1 MNSVST
7 IIYNKL
13 VKFGVKHAFVY
24 SGGAIMPL
32 IDKFHKD
39 NSKKIKYYVSS
50 NEFCLGTSAVGFAKS
65 SNRTGICITTSGP
78 GLTNC
83 VTPILDAKADSVPL
97 LVISGQVP
105 LSAIGTNAF
114 QEAPSVDIT
123 RSITKFSYCVKNK
136 EEINDVME
144 YAYYIANNKKKGP
157 VHIDIPKC
165 ILTSMVDEKQ
175 LIKTN
180 KKKIYLQNI
189 NKNQKETINKIV
201 DVINNSSKPVIYAG
215 KGCNNASKE
224 LTEFVEKSNI
234 PITTTL
240 LSLGCYDERKPL
252 ALQMLGMHGNYAAN
266 MAIQNADCIIAIG
279 SRFDDRCIGNVKEYA
294 PKCKNIIHIN
304 IESKEIN
311 KIIKSDLNLVMDS
324 KKALK
329 ELLKDIKYRKRKNW
343 LDEID
348 RWKEIKFKYSMGV
361 NLKAQEVIEKINNM
375 ITDKSKYLFT
385 TGVGNHQMYTAQFIT
400 YTHPKQ
406 LITSG
411 SLGVMGTCLPYAIGM
426 KLANPDKQI
435 IAIDGDG
442 SFNMSLCDLK
452 TLVTYNIDVK
462 IIVMN
467 NSSQDMV
474 RCWEDLFFEQRNT
487 ATQVINPCFTKL
499 AQAYGIKSLELDK
512 RSDLESTC
520 RQFLEY
526 NGPILMNVTVDKDFC
541 FPLVKPG
548 NALDDMLLEP
558 INMANSTEIPS

>member
-1 MNSVST
+1 MKSVSSL
-7 IIYNKL
+7 IYNKL
-13 VKFGVKHAFVY
+13 IKFRIKHAFIY

-32 IDKFHKD
+32 VDRFYK
-39 NSKKIKYYVSS
+39 NKIKYYVSS
-50 NEFCLGTSAVGFAKS
+50 NEFCLGSSAVGFAKS
-65 SNRTGICITTSGP
+65 SNKTGVCITTSGP

-97 LVISGQVP
+97 LIISGQVP
-105 LSAIGTNAF
+105 LSAVGTDAF

-123 RSITKFSYCVKNK
+123 KSITKFSYCIKNK
-136 EEINDVME
+136 EEINEVMD
-144 YAYYIANNKKKGP
+144 YAYYIANDRKKGP

-165 ILTSMVDEKQ
+165 ILTSTIDENK
-175 LIKTN
+175 LTKNIKKDTQ
-180 KKKIYLQNI
+180 KINENQQKII
-189 NKNQKETINKIV
+189 NEIV
-201 DVINNSSKPVIYAG
+201 KVINNSNKPVIYAG

-224 LTEFVEKSNI
+224 LTKFVDKSNI

-279 SRFDDRCIGNVKEYA
+279 SRFDDRCTGNLKQYA
-294 PKCKNIIHIN
+294 PNCKNIIHIN
-304 IESKEIN
+304 IEPSEIN
-311 KIIKSDLNLVMDS
+311 KIVPSNLNLVMDS
-324 KKALK
+324 KIALK
-329 ELLKDIKYRKRKNW
+329 KMLKDIKYMKREKW
-343 LDEID
+343 LDQID
-348 RWKEIKFKYSMGV
+348 LWKEIKFKYEIGI
-361 NLKAQEVIEKINNM
+361 NLKAQEVIEKLNQL
-375 ITDKSKYLFT
+375 ITNKSKYLFT

-400 YTHPKQ
+400 FTHPKQ

-426 KLANPDKQI
+426 KIANPNKEI

-452 TLVTYNIDVK
+452 TLVTYGINIK

-487 ATQVINPCFTKL
+487 ATQVINPCFTSL
-499 AQAYGIKSLELDK
+499 AQAYGIKSLELNK
-512 RSDLESTC
+512 RSDLDTMC
-520 RQFLEY
+520 KQFLEY
-526 NGPILMNVTVDKDFC
+526 KGSILMNVIVDKDYC

-548 NALDDMLLEP
+548 NALDNMLLEP
-558 INMANSTEIPS
+558 VNMGNSKEIPS